1 MISLEKVLSAQNMLL
16 ACKRVRVNKGALGV
30 DGMTVDELEG
40 HFRRHWASICAHIRE
55 GRYIPSPVKR
65 VDIPKPDG
73 GTRMLGI
80 PTVQDRLIQQA
91 IAQVLVEH
99 FDPTFSE
106 FSYGFRP
113 GRSAHQAIEQTQR
126 YIAEGCSW
134 IVEMDLAKF
143 FDTVNHDRLIS
154 VLERNCRDKMLIPVS
169 YGATSVRAFWPMGW

>member
-1 MISLEKVLSAQNMLL
+1 MISLEKVLSPQNMLL
-16 ACKRVRVNKGALGV
+16 ACKRVRANKGAPGV

-40 HFRRHWASICAHIRE
+40 HFRRHLASICAHIRE
-55 GRYIPSPVKR
+55 GRYIPSLVKR

-99 FDPTFSE
+99 FDPRFSE

-113 GRSAHQAIEQTQR
+113 GRSAIR
-126 YIAEGCSW
+126 PSS
-134 IVEMDLAKF
+134 K
-143 FDTVNHDRLIS
+143 
-154 VLERNCRDKMLIPVS
+154 RN
-169 YGATSVRAFWPMGW
+169 AT